1 MKKLLFILNL
11 LISTSAFG
19 QIVLWVPNDTLY
31 YSTEVQGTPVY
42 YNYDAGITIHHNPST
57 SGPVVYMG
65 RLYTEVELGKM
76 FTDTPVR
83 VDDLPYGDIK
93 KLYSDCLFNQSS
105 EDGLNVFVC
114 WSNRYIVTVYGN
126 QLRVGDSFK
135 KINQAEFYY
144 PREDTTPSGDERISY
159 ILCESE
165 GRLSIS
171 HKNGKITRI
180 FVSI

>member
-1 MKKLLFILNL
+1 MKKLFIILNL

-83 VDDLPYGDIK
+83 VDDLPDGDIG
-93 KLYSDCLFNQSS
+93 KLYSDYLYNQSS
-105 EDGLNVFVC
+105 ENGLNMFIC
-114 WSNRYIVTVYGN
+114 WSDRFIVTVYGN